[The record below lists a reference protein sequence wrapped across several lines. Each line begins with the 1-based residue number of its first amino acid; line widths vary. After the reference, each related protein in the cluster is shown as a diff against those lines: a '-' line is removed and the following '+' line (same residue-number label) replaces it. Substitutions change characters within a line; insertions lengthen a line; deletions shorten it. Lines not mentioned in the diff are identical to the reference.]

1 MNARPN
7 FPNDLFGNPMPD
19 SPQASPKPQGLPL
32 KQLNPIRLR
41 EFGISSEWCSKNPT
55 FEVLCRNYGPQHW
68 DMFIDNTQTAYKW
81 TCPPVGALEVLYGPN
96 CPQAWLLV
104 QMTGIYDLG
113 CRSLNEKLAQTTA
126 KYAQLM
132 AKRTA
137 QLKLTEVMQFFAR
150 YAVGLYNNEYATLD
164 MTRLGREFHNTYLPA
179 RQKELE
185 RLLERQEQQEAPSRR
200 GHCVTREE
208 WLATPPDALIG
219 VEMVLLTREG
229 SDEERKVC
237 SFLKLKLPLASRRV
251 TAVVQKRQLEQL
263 VDWQFERLLEMT
275 DSWREGR

>member
-1 MNARPN
+1 MNSKT
-7 FPNDLFGNPMPD
+7 NPHNGLAGKPT
-19 SPQASPKPQGLPL
+19 PATPPASPKTQVMPVRLSDPL
-32 KQLNPIRLR
+32 RLR
-41 EFGISSEWCSKNPT
+41 EFGISSEWCTKNPN
-55 FEVLCRNYGPQHW
+55 FEVLCHNYGPQHW
-68 DMFIDNTQTAYKW
+68 DMFVHNTTEAFSW
-81 TCPPVGALEVLYGPN
+81 MCPPVGALAELYGKN
-96 CPQAWLLV
+96 CPQAWMLV
-104 QMTGIYDLG
+104 QMTAIYELG
-113 CRSLNEKLAQTTA
+113 CRSISGKMAQSATQ
-126 KYAQLM
+126 YAQIM
-132 AKRTA
+132 ARSA
-137 QLKLTEVMQFFAR
+137 AGLKLTEMMQFFAR

-164 MTRLGREFHNTYLPA
+164 MTRLGRVFHNTYLPA
-179 RQKELE
+179 RQRELE
-185 RLLERQEQQEAPSRR
+185 RLLERQEQQEEPSRR